1 MNLFRIARKNITG
14 KPLNTVLSLILLAF
28 GVGIIS
34 LLILV
39 EAQLKD
45 QFDRNIKDIDIVLGA
60 KGSPLQLIL
69 ANVYHIDPP
78 TGNISRAEAERIM
91 RHPYIE
97 SGIPLA
103 YGDNYM
109 MHRIVGTTH
118 DYHRHYDVA
127 LAEGELFDE
136 IYSATIGAT
145 VARNTGLKIGD
156 TFFSAHGLSDDT
168 DVHADHAF
176 TVTGIFAPSGSV
188 IDQLILTPMSSV
200 WGVHEEEAEER
211 GEVPSEEI
219 TAVLLKK
226 KSALAVIALPGML
239 KDTNMQVA
247 LPSIEINRLQSNFGV
262 GMQTLQAIAILIMI
276 ISFVSVFI
284 SLYNSLKERKYELAL
299 MRTMGATRFTLFA
312 LILLEG
318 MLLTF
323 AGIVIGLLTARFG
336 MLALGGMVKDRF
348 RYDIADIGLLN
359 GELLL
364 VGITIFV
371 GVLASLLPAI
381 TAVRIDI
388 SRTLADG

>member
-14 KPLNTVLSLILLAF
+14 KPLNTILSLVLLAF

-34 LLILV
+34 LLFLV
-39 EAQLKD
+39 ERQLKN

-78 TGNISRAEAERIM
+78 TGNISRTEAERIM
-91 RHPYIE
+91 RHPYID

-103 YGDNYM
+103 YGDNYR

-118 DYHRHYDVA
+118 DYHQHYGVE
-127 LAEGELFDE
+127 LAEGDLFE
-136 IYSATIGAT
+136 ATYSATIGAT

-156 TFFSAHGLSDDT
+156 TFFSAHGLTDDT
-168 DVHADHAF
+168 DVHPDHAF

-188 IDQLILTPMSSV
+188 IDQLILTPMTSV

-226 KSALAVIALPGML
+226 KSALAVIALPGLL

-276 ISFVSVFI
+276 ISFISVFI

-318 MLLTF
+318 MLLTL
-323 AGIVIGLLTARFG
+323 AGIVIGLAMARMG
-336 MLALGGMVKDRF
+336 MLALGNLVKDRF
-348 RYDIADIGLLN
+348 RYDITDVALLN
-359 GELLL
+359 GELILI
-364 VGITIFV
+364 GITIFV
-371 GVLASLLPAI
+371 SVLASLLPAI